1 MVCVVTGASSGIGR
15 AAASSLAQRGVCL
28 VLSGRDAGRLEDA
41 RKICTGVQTVALAG
55 DVTSPR
61 HTERLFEIA
70 AELRPSDKLAAV
82 FAAGVAHSGDTLQ
95 LPEEIWHESIA
106 ANLTG
111 LFLCCRSAISS
122 MLVRGGGRVV
132 NVLSIA
138 SKTAFPQ
145 SAAYVASKQGAL
157 GLTRS
162 LAAEFRA
169 RNIQLTAFMP
179 GSTDTELWEGKV
191 WSPPKGDMLSAAD
204 VGDAIAEVVVSE
216 RKGYMDEVLYLP
228 PKGIL

>member
-1 MVCVVTGASSGIGR
+1 MICVVTGASSGIGR
-15 AAASSLAQRGVCL
+15 AAASSLAQRGVSL
-28 VLSGRDAGRLEDA
+28 VLSGRDAGRLDDA
-41 RKICTGVQTVALAG
+41 RNLCAGVETVALAG
-55 DVTSPR
+55 DVTSPA

-70 AELRPSDKLAAV
+70 AELGPSDKLAAV

-95 LPEEIWHESIA
+95 LPEQIWHESIS

-111 LFLCCRSAISS
+111 LFLCCRSAISA
-122 MLVRGGGRVV
+122 MLVRGGGHIV
-132 NVLSIA
+132 NVMSIA
-138 SKTAFPQ
+138 SITAFPQ

-169 RNIQLTAFMP
+169 RSVQLTAFMP
-179 GSTDTELWEGKV
+179 GSTDTELWEGKA
-191 WSPPKGDMLSAAD
+191 WSPPKDNMLSAAD
-204 VGDAIAEVVVSE
+204 VGDAIADLVVSD
-216 RKGYMDEVLYLP
+216 RKGYMDEVHYMP